1 MDKKTKDI
9 ICRLGHEMRARRE
22 SQNISQTQLALMIG
36 TGQSYLSR
44 VETGKIAVGID
55 KLIKIAEALD
65 TDLKSLVDF

>member
-1 MDKKTKDI
+1 
-9 ICRLGHEMRARRE
+9 MRARRE